1 MNAPVLFDC
10 VVVVVCVVVEIVAHG
25 TDRPGFDFKNEGF
38 PGLFV
43 VGRAVYLRPQTNVV
57 VQLHE
62 SVVVVRNL
70 NYPELPFPG
79 ANHKTLL
86 GPGGLVSAKY
96 V

>member
-1 MNAPVLFDC
+1 MNAPVLVDR
-10 VVVVVCVVVEIVAHG
+10 VVVVVSVVVEVVAHG
-25 TDRPGFDFKNEGF
+25 TNRPGFDFEDEGF
-38 PGLFV
+38 PGFLV
-43 VGRAVYLRPQTNVV
+43 VGRAVYLCPQTNVV

-62 SVVVVRNL
+62 SVVVVWNL

-86 GPGGLVSAKY
+86 DPGGLVSVKY